1 MRAYRA
7 SEGSGDTGHLL
18 TAEVRVRLPRNVTVA
33 AFYDTGTINTKKDP
47 QTDNIQIGENIPV
60 NRYSLSGA
68 GLSARWQVFSNL
80 SVKATWAKPIGTNK
94 GTLNDSEQDK
104 DRFWLQ
110 AGMVF

>member
-1 MRAYRA
+1 INRHQRLTDRFSLFGGLTGQWSDSNLTSSEKFTLGGPAGVRAYRA

-60 NRYSLSGA
+60 
-68 GLSARWQVFSNL
+68 
-80 SVKATWAKPIGTNK
+80 
-94 GTLNDSEQDK
+94 
-104 DRFWLQ
+104 
-110 AGMVF
+110 